1 MLPRVP
7 ALSPE
12 LNEGLDRLI
21 RQEDGTRF
29 YQPNSNKVSL
39 LDSGPWTY
47 SSPVNFFNKYGLGF
61 TTELGL
67 PNAPTADA
75 IRALMPEPDRWPL
88 SDTWAYHDWHQAHHG
103 EVQSFMAAMALQY
116 GTGTSMEDFCRKAQM
131 INYVSHRALFEGLNA
146 RLWQPAAGRLM
157 WMSHPTWGSTE
168 WQLYTADYDTNG
180 AYFGAQKACEPIH
193 VQLNLDDHSVVATNT
208 TLTDLAGLTVTAD
221 LFDLTG
227 RPLGRQ
233 QAKISAKANRT
244 GPVFQLEE
252 AKVAA
257 LPLYFVKLTLQSA
270 DARVISDNFYWI
282 PRRDE
287 DHQLLNQLPPVNLT
301 GTAILVGNTVEVE
314 LTNTAPAPAL
324 LIKPTLRTS
333 DGQRVLP
340 VYASDG
346 CFSLLP
352 GEKRRFTLEAPAIPA
367 GKLQVT
373 AEGWNLGPTSV
384 SVLRN

>member
-1 MLPRVP
+1 M
-7 ALSPE
+7 
-12 LNEGLDRLI
+12 
-21 RQEDGTRF
+21 
-29 YQPNSNKVSL
+29 
-39 LDSGPWTY
+39 
-47 SSPVNFFNKYGLGF
+47 
-61 TTELGL
+61 
-67 PNAPTADA
+67 
-75 IRALMPEPDRWPL
+75 
-88 SDTWAYHDWHQAHHG
+88 
-103 EVQSFMAAMALQY
+103 
-116 GTGTSMEDFCRKAQM
+116 
-131 INYVSHRALFEGLNA
+131 
-146 RLWQPAAGRLM
+146 
-157 WMSHPTWGSTE
+157 
-168 WQLYTADYDTNG
+168 
-180 AYFGAQKACEPIH
+180 
-193 VQLNLDDHSVVATNT
+193 
-208 TLTDLAGLTVTAD
+208 
-221 LFDLTG
+221 
-227 RPLGRQ
+227 
-233 QAKISAKANRT
+233 
-244 GPVFQLEE
+244 
-252 AKVAA
+252 
-257 LPLYFVKLTLQSA
+257 KLTLQSA